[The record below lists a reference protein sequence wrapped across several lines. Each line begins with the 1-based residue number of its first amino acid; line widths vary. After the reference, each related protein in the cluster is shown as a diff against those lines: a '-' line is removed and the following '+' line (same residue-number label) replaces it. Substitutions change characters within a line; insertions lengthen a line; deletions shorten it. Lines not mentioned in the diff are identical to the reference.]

1 MSDSTPHWLDFVKS
15 EPLTRD
21 ELSTFY
27 QISTKH
33 VGAYVDSLTGTERVG
48 RRWRVLIQH
57 LPPSYWVACGLISP
71 APADGRGLPGTFK
84 TGSHTTQQG
93 SDTSRP

>member
-1 MSDSTPHWLDFVKS
+1 MSDSTPHWLDYVKS

-33 VGAYVDSLTGTERVG
+33 VGAYVDSLTGTKRCHDATRCLGCGNRSRYDEAE
-48 RRWRVLIQH
+48 
-57 LPPSYWVACGLISP
+57 PTPCPSATHSVW
-71 APADGRGLPGTFK
+71 
-84 TGSHTTQQG
+84 
-93 SDTSRP
+93 